1 MNETKEVKDILAERG
16 EKEEKSP
23 AKRREL
29 IKTLI
34 IVFLALMLV
43 LTFFSNT
50 IMNKSLAEI
59 SSEQVA
65 AGKLTERIRDTGT
78 VESNQSYEVKTDANR
93 VIEKIHVKQGQEV
106 HKDDVLFTVNAVG
119 SEALELAETDY
130 DKAKLD
136 YETALLKEPLDYSED
151 NQEIKAARDE
161 INALIAKRDAA
172 RNNAGTLAAEKE
184 RYRANKAE
192 YTRLT
197 ALQTKLETAGKAIN
211 SDTYEEAD
219 PEFIGELPSLYNTY
233 SAAEEEYKAAYA
245 LYEKALDSNKNVE
258 ITKADADAKQAVRDS
273 AKNAYSEAKSSKR
286 SEIASRLSEVS
297 AEASRLNG
305 EIEAYTESLTEG
317 SGSES
322 YESLAASVVE
332 KQNALEKKII
342 ELNKT
347 KKSDSIKEQQT
358 NLNIESLKKDMEKKK
373 EKYEKLKKD
382 SKATEIKSKY
392 DGVVSSINVKT
403 DDKTVEEMPLAT
415 IDLVDQGYTVK
426 LTVDADKLKKVK
438 KGITAEVMN
447 DYSGDVEAVL
457 TEIKSNPKAGAKK
470 KDLVFSVTGSVES
483 GETLDIS
490 IPLGSGTYDAIVP
503 RSAVIPD
510 NSDNYVLVV
519 RSKNTPLGNRYYA
532 ERVTVT
538 ELAKDEVSSAV
549 SGDIGRGD
557 YVITASSKPIRPGDQ
572 VRMKDK

>member
-184 RYRANKAE
+184 KYKSNKAE
-192 YTRLT
+192 YSRLS
-197 ALQTKLETAGKAIN
+197 ALQAKLEAAIKTIN
-211 SDTYEEAD
+211 SDMYEDAD
-219 PEFIGELPSLYNTY
+219 PEFIGELPSLYSAY
-233 SAAEEEYKAAYA
+233 EAAEEEYKEAFE
-245 LYEKALDSNKNVE
+245 LYKSAVEKGENAEL
-258 ITKADADAKQAVRDS
+258 TKADADAKQAVRDA
-273 AKNAYSEAKSSKR
+273 AKNTYSDAKSSKR
-286 SEIASRLSEVS
+286 SELNEQLNEVS
-297 AEASRLNG
+297 GEA
-305 EIEAYTESLTEG
+305 
-317 SGSES
+317 
-322 YESLAASVVE
+322 
-332 KQNALEKKII
+332 
-342 ELNKT
+342 
-347 KKSDSIKEQQT
+347 
-358 NLNIESLKKDMEKKK
+358 
-373 EKYEKLKKD
+373 
-382 SKATEIKSKY
+382 
-392 DGVVSSINVKT
+392 
-403 DDKTVEEMPLAT
+403 
-415 IDLVDQGYTVK
+415 
-426 LTVDADKLKKVK
+426 
-438 KGITAEVMN
+438 
-447 DYSGDVEAVL
+447 
-457 TEIKSNPKAGAKK
+457 
-470 KDLVFSVTGSVES
+470 
-483 GETLDIS
+483 
-490 IPLGSGTYDAIVP
+490 
-503 RSAVIPD
+503 
-510 NSDNYVLVV
+510 
-519 RSKNTPLGNRYYA
+519 
-532 ERVTVT
+532 
-538 ELAKDEVSSAV
+538 
-549 SGDIGRGD
+549 
-557 YVITASSKPIRPGDQ
+557 
-572 VRMKDK
+572 

>member
-184 RYRANKAE
+184 RYKANKAE

-305 EIEAYTESLTEG
+305 EIEAYTESLTED

-438 KGITAEVMN
+438 KGITAEVM
-447 DYSGDVEAVL
+447 
-457 TEIKSNPKAGAKK
+457 SNPKAGAKK

>member
-184 RYRANKAE
+184 RYKANKAE

-297 AEASRLNG
+297 GEVLRLSG
-305 EIEAYTESLTEG
+305 EIEA
-317 SGSES
+317 
-322 YESLAASVVE
+322 
-332 KQNALEKKII
+332 
-342 ELNKT
+342 
-347 KKSDSIKEQQT
+347 
-358 NLNIESLKKDMEKKK
+358 
-373 EKYEKLKKD
+373 
-382 SKATEIKSKY
+382 
-392 DGVVSSINVKT
+392 
-403 DDKTVEEMPLAT
+403 
-415 IDLVDQGYTVK
+415 
-426 LTVDADKLKKVK
+426 
-438 KGITAEVMN
+438 
-447 DYSGDVEAVL
+447 
-457 TEIKSNPKAGAKK
+457 
-470 KDLVFSVTGSVES
+470 
-483 GETLDIS
+483 
-490 IPLGSGTYDAIVP
+490 
-503 RSAVIPD
+503 
-510 NSDNYVLVV
+510 
-519 RSKNTPLGNRYYA
+519 
-532 ERVTVT
+532 
-538 ELAKDEVSSAV
+538 
-549 SGDIGRGD
+549 
-557 YVITASSKPIRPGDQ
+557 
-572 VRMKDK
+572 

>member
-1 MNETKEVKDILAERG
+1 M
-16 EKEEKSP
+16 
-23 AKRREL
+23 
-29 IKTLI
+29 
-34 IVFLALMLV
+34 
-43 LTFFSNT
+43 
-50 IMNKSLAEI
+50 
-59 SSEQVA
+59 
-65 AGKLTERIRDTGT
+65 
-78 VESNQSYEVKTDANR
+78 
-93 VIEKIHVKQGQEV
+93 
-106 HKDDVLFTVNAVG
+106 
-119 SEALELAETDY
+119 Y
-130 DKAKLD
+130 D
-136 YETALLKEPLDYSED
+136 
-151 NQEIKAARDE
+151 
-161 INALIAKRDAA
+161 
-172 RNNAGTLAAEKE
+172 
-184 RYRANKAE
+184 
-192 YTRLT
+192 
-197 ALQTKLETAGKAIN
+197 
-211 SDTYEEAD
+211 EAD

-245 LYEKALDSNKNVE
+245 LYEKALGSNSNVE
-258 ITKADADAKQAVRDS
+258 ITKADADAKQAVRDN

-286 SEIASRLSEVS
+286 SELASRLSEVS
-297 AEASRLNG
+297 GEVLRLSG
-305 EIEAYTESLTEG
+305 EIEAYTESLTDG

-403 DDKTVEEMPLAT
+403 DDKTVEEMALAT

-438 KGITAEVMN
+438 KGASAEIMN
-447 DYSGDVEAVL
+447 NYSGDVEAVL

-470 KDLVFSVTGSVES
+470 KDLIFSVTGNVES

-490 IPLGSGTYDAIVP
+490 IPLGSGTYEAIVP
-503 RSAVIPD
+503 KSAVIPD

-532 ERVTVT
+532 EKVIVN
-538 ELAKDEVSSAV
+538 EEAKDEVSTAV
-549 SGDIGRGD
+549 TGSLNRGD